1 MKTSMQIRKNQA
13 GFTLVE
19 LLVVIAI
26 IGTLVGLLLPAVQ
39 AAREA
44 GRRSACQNNL
54 KQMGLAIV
62 NYDSAKRRFPAGAW
76 QEELNLDVRA
86 EYAFSVVILP
96 FMEYQRHY
104 DQIVAFAADTTT
116 TPGAASRNPNNNP
129 HTNKGTSSIPL
140 KRIVTFDCPSDPA
153 PIAIKRKV
161 QRLNYLANW
170 GDVMVNFNDAYFRGP
185 FIYPGPGNPRV
196 PYVSDKRITDGTSK
210 TILLCEVRTSSGAQG
225 IKGGIYGGVS
235 GWSQNANQPSPSTCL
250 GLSGSGWVPSADF
263 DTDPPKGNGLRWA
276 LAYQQ
281 YTGCNTILP
290 PNSPVCA
297 PNINA
302 EGGYAPASSYH
313 EGGAAVVMCD
323 ASVRFVSDNVDA
335 GDPTVTPPK
344 VSSDAKR
351 YTGESMWGVWG
362 AMGTIRGGESRPLAD

>member
-1 MKTSMQIRKNQA
+1 MKTSMQIRKERA

-44 GRRSACQNNL
+44 GRRIACQNNL

-62 NYDSAKRRFPAGAW
+62 NYDSAKGRFPPGGG
-76 QEELNLDVRA
+76 QVEITSDVRN

-96 FMEYQRHY
+96 YMEYQSHY
-104 DQIVAFAADTTT
+104 DQILAFAADKTT
-116 TPGAASRNPNNNP
+116 TPGAASRNANNNP
-129 HTNKGTSSIPL
+129 HTNKGNASFPL
-140 KRIVTFDCPSDPA
+140 KKIVTFDCPSDSA
-153 PIAIKRKV
+153 PIANKRKV

-185 FIYPGPGNPRV
+185 FIFPSPTA
-196 PYVSDKRITDGTSK
+196 PYVSGKRITDGTSK
-210 TILLCEVRTSSGAQG
+210 TILLCEVITSSGAQG
-225 IKGGIYGGVS
+225 IKGGIYGGVT
-235 GWSQNANQPSPSTCL
+235 GWSQVKSQASPSTCL
-250 GLSGSGWVPSADF
+250 GLSGSGWVPSANF
-263 DTDPPKGNGLRWA
+263 DTDPPTGNGLRWA

-323 ASVRFVSDNVDA
+323 ASVRFVSDTVDA
-335 GDPTVTPPK
+335 GDPTVTPPLGTD
-344 VSSDAKR
+344 SDAKR

-362 AMGTIRGGESRPLAD
+362 AMGTISGRENKRLVD